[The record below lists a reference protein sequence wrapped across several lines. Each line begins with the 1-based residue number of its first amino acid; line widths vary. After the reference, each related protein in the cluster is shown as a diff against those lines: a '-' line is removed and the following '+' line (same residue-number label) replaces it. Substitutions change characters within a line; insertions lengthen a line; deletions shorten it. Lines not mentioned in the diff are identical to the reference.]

1 MIKCPLCRY
10 ECDISNDCLYWG
22 CDQDQVTY
30 RDNCSNFHRKHGS
43 LSLNEL
49 KYWFE
54 LERKRAIIEEDI
66 FTENHFSW
74 ILERLNGAPN
84 ELRDMI
90 VLWHSETENELKD
103 LISEKQEELK
113 ERIKDEKR
121 VYCICKA
128 R

>member
-1 MIKCPLCRY
+1 MVNKGL
-10 ECDISNDCLYWG
+10 
-22 CDQDQVTY
+22 
-30 RDNCSNFHRKHGS
+30 RKYGP

-54 LERKRAIIEEDI
+54 LERKRAIIEGDV

-74 ILERLNGAPN
+74 ILERLNGPPN

-90 VLWHSETENELKD
+90 VLWHGETENELKA

-113 ERIKDEKR
+113 ERIKDE
-121 VYCICKA
+121 
-128 R
+128 